1 MLFSVN
7 FGILIMSNHW
17 RSVSGNC
24 LNTSFDTFQLSWICV
39 IFL

>member
-17 RSVSGNC
+17 SVSGNC
-24 LNTSFDTFQLSWICV
+24 LNNSFDTFQLSWICV